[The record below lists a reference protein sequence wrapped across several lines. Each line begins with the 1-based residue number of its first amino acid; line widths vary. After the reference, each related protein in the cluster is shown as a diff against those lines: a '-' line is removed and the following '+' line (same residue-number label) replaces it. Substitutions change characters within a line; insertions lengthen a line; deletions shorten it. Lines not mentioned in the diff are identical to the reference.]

1 MAFYV
6 SKLMDEVATDTDYGE
21 GDADNTGAHVGEN
34 KSEKI
39 NNNLSMHPWR
49 AQAVMIDGI
58 YMVAISIF
66 ILSYFRGVFSH
77 SIQKIQKT
85 QDEINSTISLLH
97 FSPIFIC
104 KNRES

>member
-1 MAFYV
+1 
-6 SKLMDEVATDTDYGE
+6 MDEVATDTDYGE

-66 ILSYFRGVFSH
+66 IFCYFRGVFSH
-77 SIQKIQKT
+77 SIQKIPKT
-85 QDEINSTISLLH
+85 
-97 FSPIFIC
+97 
-104 KNRES
+104 